1 MNLRTYVN
9 TLNKLLE
16 EKEYLKFHEV
26 KHFSNK
32 KTEAVEQTTSVFLNE
47 DLSKIEEVIISKL

>member
-16 EKEYLKFHEV
+16 EKEYLKFYEV